1 MKIDRNSVYLRASWT
16 ARVGKMKRRLLRSSK
31 SREQKKE
38 APSCPSANNLS
49 AIVCAIV
56 LFPVPAN
63 PLSQWTGG
71 LPKSLDQCS
80 ISSRMALRVPLR
92 QPLRSPWRYSA
103 SCAQRKL
110 LRIDASAVG
119 GSCQASVIENGR
131 FSDLNSVKRGYF
143 VLPERTMGA
152 LTIGPHP

>member
-1 MKIDRNSVYLRASWT
+1 MKL
-16 ARVGKMKRRLLRSSK
+16 RLLLSSK

-56 LFPVPAN
+56 LFPVPAS
-63 PLSQWTGG
+63 PLSQYTGG
-71 LPKSLDQCS
+71 LLKSFDQCS

-110 LRIDASAVG
+110 LRTRTASAVG
-119 GSCQASVIENGR
+119 GSCQASIIENEGS
-131 FSDLNSVKRGYF
+131 SDLGPMQRGYF
-143 VLPERTMGA
+143 IRPNAEGGHSLLVGILGHPSPFGSPSVA
-152 LTIGPHP
+152 LVNTI